1 MYLYKQPACRPLFAA
16 EQRLPAPASRLDVPQ
31 TALRRAGIG
40 SCTYSAS
47 STVKKE
53 LKMDEPWR
61 QGRNPRPKS
70 PEGDAGSEA
79 RDKSK
84 KR

>member
-1 MYLYKQPACRPLFAA
+1 
-16 EQRLPAPASRLDVPQ
+16 
-31 TALRRAGIG
+31 
-40 SCTYSAS
+40 
-47 STVKKE
+47 VKKE